1 MPKLSLSVS
10 HNLGAEEAAR
20 RLKERFDAVK
30 AEHGRQ
36 IKNLQEHWDGP
47 TLHCRFHVLGMPVES
62 EVTAEASAV
71 RVEAQL
77 PLAATIV
84 KGLIETR
91 VRHELVKL
99 LE

>member
-1 MPKLSLSVS
+1 MPKLSLSVP

-20 RLKERFDAVK
+20 RLKERFEAVK
-30 AEHGRQ
+30 AEHGKQ
-36 IKNLQEHWDGP
+36 IKDLQEHWDGP
-47 TLHCRFHVLGMPVES
+47 TLRCRFHVLGMSVEG

-71 RVEAQL
+71 RVDARL
-77 PLAATIV
+77 PMGAILF

-99 LE
+99 LG